1 MVYHTGRYFTLLL
14 LAGLSTGALQPRP
27 QPAPLDQEEYLDAD
41 DWLQSGLALNS
52 AGNYREAAQAFL
64 RSLSIE
70 PGNPFAWLNLGTSQ
84 ALLGD
89 YAQAISSLKKSVRLD
104 PKLAVG
110 FANLAEVFFRTGRF
124 EDAVEAYTGLL
135 ALWPADPNAH
145 YKRGLAYLL
154 LNDAGKAQA
163 EYLSLKILD
172 QVLAGKL
179 LQAIYQ
185 NSTHN

>member
-1 MVYHTGRYFTLLL
+1 MVYPSGRYCTLLL
-14 LAGLSTGALQPRP
+14 LVGLSIGALQPGP
-27 QPAPLDQEEYLDAD
+27 QPAPLNQEEYLDAE
-41 DWLQSGLALNS
+41 DWLQSGLALNG
-52 AGNYREAAQAFL
+52 AGNYREAAQAFV

-70 PGNPFAWLNLGTSQ
+70 PDNPFAWLNLGTSQ

-89 YAQAISSLKKSVRLD
+89 YALAINSLKKSVLLD
-104 PKLAVG
+104 PRLAVG
-110 FANLAEVFFRTGRF
+110 FANLAEVFFRTERF

-135 ALWPADPNAH
+135 ALWPNDPNAH

-163 EYLSLKILD
+163 EYRSLKMLD
-172 QVLAGKL
+172 PALAGKL
-179 LQAIYQ
+179 LEAIYQ